1 MTIADAFRPG
11 TFVDAFRF
19 IGEHPHLLWTKTA
32 EHLELSGAAMGVA
45 LLIAIPLGAW
55 LGHVHRGSFLAIN
68 VSNIGRAL
76 PSLAI
81 IAIGLAIA
89 IDDGWS
95 AADGVVLTI
104 VVIVAVTGPV
114 VGAATARTTAQREH
128 LIDEEEP
135 P

>member
-1 MTIADAFRPG
+1 MITMLMAEWIL
-11 TFVDAFRF
+11 
-19 IGEHPHLLWTKTA
+19 IGV
-32 EHLELSGAAMGVA
+32 GVA
-45 LLIAIPLGAW
+45 VVAVSILAAVMSSTVYDRLHFLTVLTTGATPL
-55 LGHVHRGSFLAIN
+55 
-68 VSNIGRAL
+68 
-76 PSLAI
+76 
-81 IAIGLAIA
+81 IGLAIA